1 VTPLPIVTP
10 NEVTTEKAILDVTP
24 AWFEPVKPVTP
35 DKIRLPDT
43 YNENSPTDVRTY
55 NCLSAYRSMIK
66 KEDKIDFV
74 AEPFSSAVDDTETLI
89 VVLNELAYQLGARLT
104 FTHADFKYNDSDY
117 RTACGVTNLGSI
129 HSLLASEGNFQ
140 TAKFDLHLKLDYNQI
155 TASTETLRNFV
166 LTTIN
171 DISTMAHCN
180 KDFIRVF
187 SVSRISSVLVAFG
200 ITTPQPVETKKVA
213 ESLKQELNHIS
224 TSERQDIF
232 QYLFPEHY
240 DYKLEP
246 ALAFLQLQE
255 SDFEPR
261 YNRDYPHA
269 KVETRGGYPYYF
281 PQGWYRHALK
291 VTDKYQDGQVWLG
304 MNNSP
309 GEWAV
314 AYHGTKSRG
323 ARGIVD
329 QGLLHSFGS
338 EDFCKNDAMKQYP
351 WIPDVKGL
359 YVATH
364 CQGGAS
370 RYTES
375 FKVKDSTGANR
386 DYEVVFQCRVEPG
399 KFTEHKRPVKVG
411 MAWRV
416 FDEKA
421 IRPYGLLL
429 KSS

>member
-1 VTPLPIVTP
+1 
-10 NEVTTEKAILDVTP
+10 
-24 AWFEPVKPVTP
+24 
-35 DKIRLPDT
+35 
-43 YNENSPTDVRTY
+43 
-55 NCLSAYRSMIK
+55 
-66 KEDKIDFV
+66 
-74 AEPFSSAVDDTETLI
+74 
-89 VVLNELAYQLGARLT
+89 
-104 FTHADFKYNDSDY
+104 
-117 RTACGVTNLGSI
+117 
-129 HSLLASEGNFQ
+129 
-140 TAKFDLHLKLDYNQI
+140 
-155 TASTETLRNFV
+155 
-166 LTTIN
+166 
-171 DISTMAHCN
+171 
-180 KDFIRVF
+180 
-187 SVSRISSVLVAFG
+187 VSRVSSVLVGFG
-200 ITTPQPVETKKVA
+200 ITTPQPIETKKVA

-224 TSERQDIF
+224 PSQRQDIF

-291 VTDKYQDGQVWLG
+291 VIDKYPGDQVWLG
-304 MNNSP
+304 MDNSP

-329 QGLLHSFGS
+329 QGLLHSFVS
-338 EDFCKNDAMKQYP
+338 EDVCKNDAMQQYP

-364 CQGGAS
+364 CEGGAS
-370 RYTES
+370 GYATS
-375 FKVKDSTGANR
+375 FKVKDSTGATKA
-386 DYEVVFQCRVEPG
+386 YKVVFQCRVEPG
-399 KFTEHKRPVKVG
+399 KFTEHKSPVKVG

-429 KSS
+429 KVDKQ